1 MSENTDYSKK
11 FPDVSGY
18 PSIFFYKNG
27 TFTKNLGNRSF
38 ESLSKKICD
47 NYLIRCSEI
56 KNSEIRNIYDA
67 YSQKE
72 ISRNLLIGFFK
83 DKDNINFYD
92 STSSKYIMNF
102 IYFCYYC
109 TDYEKYKNSQEIN
122 DINIEAKENMII
134 SFIKQKGNTF
144 LVS

>member
-1 MSENTDYSKK
+1 
-11 FPDVSGY
+11 
-18 PSIFFYKNG
+18 
-27 TFTKNLGNRSF
+27 
-38 ESLSKKICD
+38 
-47 NYLIRCSEI
+47 
-56 KNSEIRNIYDA
+56 
-67 YSQKE
+67 
-72 ISRNLLIGFFK
+72 
-83 DKDNINFYD
+83 
-92 STSSKYIMNF
+92 MNF